1 MLQFDRPDYLKLNP
15 DQVLSKPVAE
25 MSEVISAA
33 RKNARFNDQ
42 SQSSAVIL
50 KDIWEPVVDE
60 INDLMGT
67 SFYSPTDHLNV
78 GIFGVSATPGHAENR
93 YRYDAD
99 KLLTFIADN
108 KARLPDNIANLTLE
122 SIQVDAQNRA
132 RQARADYEDVAQR
145 SFGFNAGMG
154 AFLGGAAGVIEDPI
168 IASSGLIGTGAKSIW
183 KLAVGEALIGA
194 GVEAVAQTGVREWY
208 KTLGYDYTYQDF
220 LRNVGYG
227 AAGGAVLPVA
237 LRGGREAV
245 RLTTDQAKKGIEALR
260 GSNLTN
266 EQSEILSDM
275 AEALEEIEA
284 DNPFVLTPEM
294 RTEAEVEHSTRLEEG
309 RTAVDVNRAPAIS
322 DEPTLPPTPEAIA
335 AATDNLDNTVFSI
348 PARDVTIDAK
358 RFQFKEGGDEYGVT
372 ERLQGV
378 MEWDA
383 VKAGT
388 VIFWEDASGKIFIAD
403 GHQRAGLAR
412 RIMAQEPSQ
421 DISLIGYKLRETDD
435 ISAEQARVIAAMAN
449 IAQGTGT
456 VIDAAKVLRVE
467 PSRIKELPPRS
478 ELVRQ
483 ARDMVNLSDRAF
495 GAIIN
500 QVIPANYGAIVGRLI
515 DDPDLQDAA
524 ISVLAKAEPANAFQA
539 EAVVRQVR
547 EAEAEQVQQVSL
559 FGEEVVMESF
569 YTERAKILDRA
580 YKQLRQDKKA
590 FESLTRNADR
600 LEAEGNRL
608 ARNQNQRRA
617 EEDGQAIALLQTL
630 ANRKGTL
637 SDELTAAARSVRET
651 GNYAAA
657 TRNFVDAVGRA
668 IKSGDFDGAATGD
681 VGRAVNVAP
690 QSISRAV
697 EDEPVLDGF
706 DEPTGVAAREQADQ
720 MSRDMFRDLE
730 EEPQVIDEAIA
741 LAIRTPDQYAKY
753 LEDGNYTDE
762 FQQLMLGPVGDQ
774 FNVIRSVFD
783 EDPDFALDGFRS
795 VAGEGASQKE
805 LSSFKEQVTRLTQDL
820 IKDFPEQVTV
830 YRAGDIEKGVVQSY
844 TLDPKYDVEGMLPW
858 RRGKDQ
864 PLEAYTVNKS
874 DIVGSPDITRRGPI
888 GEGEVLIDGQNVSS
902 VAEARSP
909 IEEDRVALEEIR
921 MPIDDDLPPD
931 QLRAQVKALTDE
943 NVPIVKDLIARID
956 AKFGT
961 KSGDNIKDLSKVT
974 QKANRPSILAKKPWH
989 KVSHIR
995 DSYRFKTVIDDI
1007 RDVPAIFD
1015 ELLASGISLVKVDT
1029 GKLFEPK
1036 EWGWRIIAFDLRM
1049 PNGQLVEW
1057 YLPIKELEAQ
1067 KKAEGHLLFEEWR
1080 NKTPEEILEQNDAYM
1095 ETIRRSWK
1103 GYDDA
1108 FQSSLDRMGISRE
1121 DAATSWSN
1129 AESSMLEAAR
1139 KSPSSS
1145 GMITSPAVRGLETQ
1159 VPSRVRIAEE
1169 PSDQKA
1175 IARDVPFSI
1184 SAKSISDI
1192 EDTPRD
1198 LITDITEDI
1207 KPEDYDLEIPVDY
1220 DNEGNAITRTLR
1232 DIKSDVDAEDALV
1245 SRLEFCGL

>member
-93 YRYDAD
+93 YRYDAN
-99 KLLTFIADN
+99 KILTFIADN

-154 AFLGGAAGVIEDPI
+154 AFLGGAAGVIEDPM
-168 IASSGLIGTGAKSIW
+168 IASSGPIGIGAKSIW
-183 KLAVGEALIGA
+183 KLAIGEALIGA

-208 KTLGYDYTYQDF
+208 KTLGYEYTYQDF

-266 EQSEILSDM
+266 EQSEALADM

-294 RTEAEVEHSTRLEEG
+294 RTEAEVEHSARLEEG

-348 PARDVTIDAK
+348 PARDLTIDAK

-412 RIMAQEPSQ
+412 RIMAQDPSQ

-456 VIDAAKVLRVE
+456 VIDAAKVLRVD

-697 EDEPVLDGF
+697 EDEPILDGF

-720 MSRDMFRDLE
+720 MVQDTYGTMFD
-730 EEPQVIDEAIA
+730 EPEAGSIDELKRLLEGEPTREQIDNHPAVVKALDEMGSKAETINVEGYGSIDWHTSRTYRIEGEDIIGTENA
-741 LAIRTPDQYAKY
+741 LARFEQDAEALAFKELKTEILPVARDRELTIV
-753 LEDGNYTDE
+753 
-762 FQQLMLGPVGDQ
+762 LGPPAAGKSTIANELAVANRSAILDSDEIKKALPEYEGGVGAAAVHEESSELAKALQ
-774 FNVIRSVFD
+774 SLMIERGTNIVLPKVGHTASSIRKVISLYKEQGYKVRLVNMDVTPENAYQRMIMRFVNTGRIIPPSY
-783 EDPDFALDGFRS
+783 LDAVGSNPTATYRTLKAEGAADGYAEIDNNGGFREPKEITDIEGDNPLARS
-795 VAGEGASQKE
+795 RFDLPKGSRTGEGAIRRAESDSEE
-805 LSSFKEQVTRLTQDL
+805 LSFEVT
-820 IKDFPEQVTV
+820 
-830 YRAGDIEKGVVQSY
+830 
-844 TLDPKYDVEGMLPW
+844 
-858 RRGKDQ
+858 
-864 PLEAYTVNKS
+864 EA
-874 DIVGSPDITRRGPI
+874 
-888 GEGEVLIDGQNVSS
+888 E
-902 VAEARSP
+902 
-909 IEEDRVALEEIR
+909 
-921 MPIDDDLPPD
+921 M
-931 QLRAQVKALTDE
+931 
-943 NVPIVKDLIARID
+943 
-956 AKFGT
+956 
-961 KSGDNIKDLSKVT
+961 
-974 QKANRPSILAKKPWH
+974 
-989 KVSHIR
+989 
-995 DSYRFKTVIDDI
+995 
-1007 RDVPAIFD
+1007 
-1015 ELLASGISLVKVDT
+1015 
-1029 GKLFEPK
+1029 
-1036 EWGWRIIAFDLRM
+1036 
-1049 PNGQLVEW
+1049 
-1057 YLPIKELEAQ
+1057 
-1067 KKAEGHLLFEEWR
+1067 
-1080 NKTPEEILEQNDAYM
+1080 
-1095 ETIRRSWK
+1095 
-1103 GYDDA
+1103 
-1108 FQSSLDRMGISRE
+1108 
-1121 DAATSWSN
+1121 
-1129 AESSMLEAAR
+1129 
-1139 KSPSSS
+1139 
-1145 GMITSPAVRGLETQ
+1145 
-1159 VPSRVRIAEE
+1159 
-1169 PSDQKA
+1169 
-1175 IARDVPFSI
+1175 
-1184 SAKSISDI
+1184 
-1192 EDTPRD
+1192 
-1198 LITDITEDI
+1198 
-1207 KPEDYDLEIPVDY
+1207 DLEIPVDY
-1220 DNEGNAITRTLR
+1220 DNEGNPILRTLR